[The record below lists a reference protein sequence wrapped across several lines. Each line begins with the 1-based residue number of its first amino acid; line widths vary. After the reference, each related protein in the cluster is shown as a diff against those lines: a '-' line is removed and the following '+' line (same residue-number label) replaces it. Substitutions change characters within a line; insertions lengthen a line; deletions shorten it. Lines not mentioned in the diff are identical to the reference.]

1 MELRN
6 RIIPDTMDLLRSCSK
21 AHDDLDCVDYDRHFW
36 EKIQRLR
43 KYIGKDTLDE
53 KCLLTKIVR
62 ALGEKDYDRAS
73 ELQIEMQAKV
83 EELRDLYI
91 IYKKNLF

>member
-1 MELRN
+1 MSDMELRN

-21 AHDDLDCVDYDRHFW
+21 AHDDLDCVDYDRHYW

-62 ALGEKDYDRAS
+62 ALDETRLRQSIRTSDRNAGKGRRTQGS
-73 ELQIEMQAKV
+73 VHNI
-83 EELRDLYI
+83 
-91 IYKKNLF
+91 